1 MTTHPVA
8 WAVSALA
15 VVGVICLDFVTHVR
29 RPHVPTFAESVTW
42 ISIYVGAACA
52 FGVGLGVAV
61 NWTVAGQFFAGY
73 FTEESLSLDNLFVF
87 LLIMT
92 KFRVPREA
100 EQKVLLVGISLALV
114 LRAGFIALGATI
126 IERFSA
132 VFYLF
137 GAFLIYTAVKL
148 VVEQVRTTPEEKA
161 EEFTEPRLVRLLRR
175 WIPTTPDFVRDRV
188 VTRYQGRRAFT
199 PLLMVMIA
207 IGSTDVLF
215 AMDSIPAIF
224 GLTKDPYIVFM
235 ANACALLGL
244 RQIYFLI
251 GGLLDRLVYL
261 PQGLSVILAFI
272 GVKLVLE
279 ALGTNE
285 LPFLHGGE
293 PVPVPEIP
301 IWVSLGVI
309 VVTLLVVILLSRLK
323 SASDARRRAPA
334 HLHTKYKALMD
345 NRWSGQRQ
353 VPRGPRPSPS
363 PQDFDKDT
371 VPITP
376 ATPDAA
382 NALSLAHGPGT
393 DDHRARPSV

>member
-1 MTTHPVA
+1 VEIHI
-8 WAVSALA
+8 AVWVISIAA
-15 VVGVICLDFVTHVR
+15 VVGIICLDFVLHVR
-29 RPHVPTFAESVTW
+29 RPHVPSFAESVTW
-42 ISIYVGAACA
+42 IGIYVGLACL
-52 FGVGLGVAV
+52 FGLSMGFWDS
-61 NWTVAGQFFAGY
+61 WTAAGQFFAGY

-114 LRAGFIALGATI
+114 LRFAFILLGAAI

-148 VVEQVRTTPEEKA
+148 VVEQVTESDEEK
-161 EEFTEPRLVRLLRR
+161 EEKYVEPRLVRLLRR
-175 WIPTTPDFVRDRV
+175 WVPTTPDFIRDRV
-188 VTRYQGRRAFT
+188 LVKYKGKRAFT

-207 IGSTDVLF
+207 IGSTDILF

-224 GLTKDPYIVFM
+224 GLTKEPYIVFM

-272 GVKLVLE
+272 GVKLILE
-279 ALGTNE
+279 ALATND
-285 LPFLHGGE
+285 LPFINGGE
-293 PVPVPEIP
+293 GFHVWEVPIS
-301 IWVSLGVI
+301 VSLGVI
-309 VVTLLVVILLSRLK
+309 VVTMLVVVIASRWK
-323 SASDARRRAPA
+323 AARD
-334 HLHTKYKALMD
+334 KKQ
-345 NRWSGQRQ
+345 GQ
-353 VPRGPRPSPS
+353 
-363 PQDFDKDT
+363 
-371 VPITP
+371 
-376 ATPDAA
+376 AA
-382 NALSLAHGPGT
+382 A
-393 DDHRARPSV
+393 